1 MKKIKASLLVI
12 LAVVAIAFTSCK
24 GGGEPPVVP
33 PTLAELIKGK
43 TYRVSIITVPPST
56 TPNANFSGFTIAFN
70 AAGTG
75 ATLNCNCDPTTGGI
89 FTNTAVTYSAGTNT
103 ITFTGTMPSGWP
115 STLSNVS
122 AGTTGSTLNFNA
134 TIGLTN
140 KPEIVY
146 AFALVTP

>member
-1 MKKIKASLLVI
+1 MKKLKASLLVI
-12 LAVVAIAFTSCK
+12 LAVVAVAFTSCK
-24 GGGEPPVVP
+24 PKEPATTPA

-43 TYRVSIITVPPST
+43 TYRLGNVLDGT
-56 TPNANFSGFTIAFN
+56 TNVNARFSGFTIAFN

-75 ATLNCNCDPTTGGI
+75 ATLNCNCDPTTGGS

-115 STLSNVS
+115 SSISSVS

-134 TIGLTN
+134 TIGLTG
-140 KPEIVY
+140 KPAIVY

>member
-1 MKKIKASLLVI
+1 MKKLKASLLVI

-24 GGGEPPVVP
+24 GGGDPVVTP

-43 TYRVSIITVPPST
+43 TYRLGNVLDGT
-56 TPNANFSGFTIAFN
+56 TNVNARFSGFTIAFN

-75 ATLNCNCDPTTGGI
+75 ATLNCNCDPTTGGS

-103 ITFTGTMPSGWP
+103 ITFTGAMPSGWP
-115 STLSNVS
+115 SSISSVS

-134 TIGLTN
+134 TIGLTG
-140 KPEIVY
+140 KPAVVY